1 MIVMDD
7 IKDVFFT
14 PESKEKITVGDYYYR
29 DGTLSHKYQ
38 EIKECL
44 GIVFNTGNSIGIDQY
59 PYGSVVALSDAKKDS
74 NLLHLWRNVMGN
86 ITASSVKDKNDR
98 IEYIIE
104 NLRTDYGGLFY
115 SQSIVDD
122 EYIAINIAKNFHIE
136 LPAGKTSGWYLP
148 SSGQMWQIAHRFV
161 NNDNYEEQK
170 TILNLADKYMVSQV
184 REGIYPLTFNIKK
197 KDFKYEEVDRT
208 FLIRPVFSF

>member
-7 IKDVFFT
+7 IKDVFFY
-14 PESKEKITVGDYYYR
+14 PESKERIRIGDYYYD

-38 EIKECL
+38 KSKECI
-44 GIVFNTGNSIGIDQY
+44 GIVFSTDTLEKDKYSHGY
-59 PYGSVVALSDAKKDS
+59 VVALSDAKKDS
-74 NLLHLWRNVMGN
+74 NLLHLWRNFMNKNSTSSLKEKNAN
-86 ITASSVKDKNDR
+86 IEHIKNISR
-98 IEYIIE
+98 I
-104 NLRTDYGGLFY
+104 DYGGLFN
-115 SQSIVDD
+115 SQNIVDD

-161 NNDNYEEQK
+161 NNDNYEKQK
-170 TILNLADKYMVSQV
+170 TILNLADKYMISQD
-184 REGIYPLTFNIKK
+184 RAEIYPLTFDLKEK
-197 KDFKYEEVDRT
+197 EFKYEEVDRT